1 MGNVTGAGLGMAIGA
16 LGGPVGMAIGFT
28 IGGGVGMTAEIANDT
43 SAFGSMEGDGGHH
56 IDYISL
62 STKALKVRTIY
73 VMKTDLLWT
82 GFNTVSSF
90 GRVILA
96 PISTLTARNNSFWM

>member
-28 IGGGVGMTAEIANDT
+28 IGGGVGMTAEIANHT
-43 SAFGSMEGDGGHH
+43 SGFKSLEGDGGYC
-56 IDYISL
+56 IDYIPL
-62 STKALKVRTIY
+62 STKTLKVRTIY